1 LGAVT
6 PMSKTTVL
14 LIDYEPASIEQMKAP
29 LLAAGYHVEV
39 VMDGVAGLKAF
50 TELKPDLVLIEAMIP
65 KKHGFEVCQEIKNT
79 TDGKRTPVVI
89 ATSIYKGRKYRNQAL
104 QNYGCDEYLEKPVGS
119 EQLMEVCHKL
129 LGDLEE
135 AIDQVVKETSSPSP
149 APAEPAGLGAT
160 EATLQKELEA
170 MTEDDISDR
179 LDEILG
185 GDDTPQAVASDSSMS
200 DVAEMVDEI
209 PAVEPTFAELPEVI
223 AVDELPVESAPLEA
237 TSATELPVEEEQA
250 ELTSVGEAPVE
261 EVPLEATSATELPVE
276 EAPVEL
282 TSVSEAPVEEVPLE
296 TTSATEA
303 PVEETPI
310 EVAPIEV
317 TSVQE
322 PPVEVTVNEAPQET
336 EQEAPAVQ
344 ELEGTTVRE
353 PVSTGSDSSRS
364 GVGIWIGLAAVI
376 LIAVGSFMFIRGM
389 GGDTPA
395 LVEQEV
401 PVVPASQAA
410 ETGATSPS
418 TLETLEELTQPPSGT
433 PVEMAEAVTEP
444 VTRPVTRPVAKPV
457 AKPVAE
463 VVAEPVARPVA
474 KPAAEVV
481 AEPVARPVTNP
492 VAEVVAEPVA
502 DPAGGFVAEP
512 GVQTPDTAVSNPESS
527 SEMLMESPVEVPF
540 EPVAAIPLQKA
551 PLVEA
556 PAPQVA
562 PVPLKAKRGDLVP
575 LREVDVK
582 PVQTRNVK
590 PRYHPMARQR
600 GQQGTVTLDLL
611 INETGRVTDVNIV
624 KGIPRSQL
632 NDMAAIAARSWAYEP
647 AMKDGVAVKV
657 WKRVAIAFR
666 L

>member
-223 AVDELPVESAPLEA
+223 AVDELPVESA
-237 TSATELPVEEEQA
+237 
-250 ELTSVGEAPVE
+250 
-261 EVPLEATSATELPVE
+261 PLEATSATELPVE

>member
-1 LGAVT
+1 MRYYLGALN
-6 PMSKTTVL
+6 PLSKTTVL
-14 LIDYEPASIEQMKAP
+14 LIDYEPASIDQMKAP

-237 TSATELPVEEEQA
+237 TSATELPVEE
-250 ELTSVGEAPVE
+250 
-261 EVPLEATSATELPVE
+261 
-276 EAPVEL
+276 APVEL

-463 VVAEPVARPVA
+463 VVAEPVA
-474 KPAAEVV
+474 
-481 AEPVARPVTNP
+481 
-492 VAEVVAEPVA
+492 

-512 GVQTPDTAVSNPESS
+512 GAQTPDTAVSNPESS
-527 SEMLMESPVEVPF
+527 SELLLESPVEVPF

-551 PLVEA
+551 PVVKA